1 MTLRPA
7 GARAAARSLLIIVV
21 MMLVLSACREQPSKT
36 LRFGLA
42 NMPVTLDPRFATDAA
57 SSRINRLLYQRL
69 VDFDAHY
76 QPVPSLASWE
86 RLSATHYRFHIKR
99 PGHFSDGRELTAM
112 DVKASY
118 DFVLDPRHASPLRI
132 SLANIQRIQT
142 PDKETIDF
150 YLARADAL
158 FPGRLGLGILPQ
170 ALIAQQHAF
179 NRHPVGSGP
188 FEFLAW
194 PEEGRLRLRRRR
206 DGQLITFLGVHD
218 PTVRVLKLLR
228 GEIDMLENDIP
239 PELISYLRRQ
249 HDIQVMST
257 PGSNFAYLGFN
268 MKDPV
273 VGKLAVRRAIAH
285 ALDRRAIIKYVMGGA
300 GRLAVTLLPPDHW
313 ASDPALQPS
322 AYDPDAARTLLS
334 EAGYSRD
341 NPVHI
346 SYKTSSDPFRL
357 RLATIIQQQL
367 AVVGIEVELKSYDW
381 GTFYGDIKAGRFQMF
396 SLMWVGI
403 KLPDIYRYV
412 FHSTSVPPAGANR
425 GRFDSQE
432 VDRLIDEAE
441 AGTTL
446 QEQAR
451 RYQKLQAVLQQQLPY
466 VPLWYEDHVFVARRK
481 ISAYRI
487 AKDGNYDGLVSVKS
501 SAGKAE

>member
-1 MTLRPA
+1 MMTLRPV
-7 GARAAARSLLIIVV
+7 RAHVA
-21 MMLVLSACREQPSKT
+21 ACRLLFIVAIVLALPACKEQSGKA
-36 LRFGLA
+36 LRFGLS
-42 NMPVTLDPRFATDAA
+42 NMPVSLDPRFATDAA

-86 RLSATHYRFHIKR
+86 PLSATHYRFHIKR
-99 PGHFSDGRELTAM
+99 PSYFSDGRELTAV

-118 DFVLDPRHASPLRI
+118 DFVLDPRNASPLRI

-170 ALIAQQHAF
+170 ALIAQQHPF

-188 FEFLAW
+188 FEFIAW
-194 PEEGRLRLRRRR
+194 PQEGRLRLRRRR
-206 DGQLITFLGVHD
+206 DGQLITFFAMHD

-239 PELISYLRRQ
+239 PELISYLRQQ

-273 VGKLAVRRAIAH
+273 VGELVVRRAIAH
-285 ALDRRAIIKYVMGGA
+285 ALNRRAIIKYVMGGA
-300 GRLAVTLLPPDHW
+300 GRLAVSLLPPDHW

-322 AYDPDAARTLLS
+322 TYDPDAARALLS
-334 EAGYSRD
+334 EAGYGRA

-367 AVVGIEVELKSYDW
+367 ADVGIDVELKSYDW
-381 GTFYGDIKAGRFQMF
+381 STFYGDIKAGRFQMF

-425 GRFDSQE
+425 GRFDSPE

-446 QEQAR
+446 AEQAR
-451 RYQKLQAVLQQQLPY
+451 RYRKLQAILQRQLPY
-466 VPLWYEDHVFVARRK
+466 VPLWYEDHVFVARRN
-481 ISAYRI
+481 ISAYHI
-487 AKDGNYDGLVSVKS
+487 AKDGNYDGLVNVESISEK
-501 SAGKAE
+501 